1 MDQAASIFARAS
13 TVLDTS
19 FYPKI
24 GIEHVQFPITEP
36 QMVFLVAQSFV
47 AADKHVTAPK
57 CYNLRVVECT
67 LAAAVLAAKHDLQLE
82 QDSSPLRFSLRSF
95 HESLQAKRA
104 GQSNQ
109 PFDAQLRAMIEAT
122 KAHLTQ
128 EEGYTRKDIASILG
142 LSIKELER
150 QYMTSYPIQAE
161 KFKLRQRALHV
172 FSEALRVQS
181 FKRVLLSDSIC
192 QEKAEQLGNLMNQT
206 QDSCRDVYEC
216 SCPELD
222 ELCQIARGAGAV
234 GSRLTGAGWG
244 GCTVHLV
251 LSDKVDDVIAAWKAA
266 YYGKRF
272 PTLSA
277 ENLEEAILTSRPS
290 TGAHIICPSA
300 H

>member
-1 MDQAASIFARAS
+1 MDQAASIFARAD

-24 GIEHVQFPITEP
+24 DIEHVPFPSTEP

-57 CYNLRVVECT
+57 YYNLRVVECT
-67 LAAAVLAAKHDLQLE
+67 LAAAVLAAKHDLELE
-82 QDSSPLRFSLRSF
+82 QDSSPLGYSLRSF
-95 HESLQAKRA
+95 HKSLHTKRE
-104 GQSNQ
+104 GQTNQ
-109 PFDAQLRAMIEAT
+109 PFDVQLRGMIETT
-122 KAHLTQ
+122 KDHLTQ
-128 EEGYTRKDIASILG
+128 EGYARREIANTLG
-142 LSIKELER
+142 LSIEELEHR
-150 QYMTSYPIQAE
+150 YMTSYPIQAE

-172 FSEALRVQS
+172 FSEALCVQS
-181 FKRVLLSDSIC
+181 FKRVLRSDSIC
-192 QEKAEQLGNLMNQT
+192 QNRVQELGALMDQT

-222 ELCQIARGAGAV
+222 ELCQIARRAGAV

-251 LSDKVDDVIAAWKAA
+251 LSDKVDSVVAAWKAE
-266 YYGKRF
+266 YYGMRF
-272 PTLSA
+272 PTLSV
-277 ENLEEAILTSRPS
+277 EKLEDAIIMSGPS

-300 H
+300 R